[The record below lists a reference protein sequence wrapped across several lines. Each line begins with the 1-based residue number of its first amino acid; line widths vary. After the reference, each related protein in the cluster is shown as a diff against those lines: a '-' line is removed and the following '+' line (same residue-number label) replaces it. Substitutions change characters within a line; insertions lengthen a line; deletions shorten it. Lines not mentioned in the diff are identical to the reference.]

1 MKTMIGIR
9 VSELM
14 KQALQ
19 KLADQDHRTLSNYI
33 YKVLIEHLEELQIDY
48 RNPGHH

>member
-1 MKTMIGIR
+1 MIGIR

-19 KLADQDHRTLSNYI
+19 RLADQDHRTLSNYI
-33 YKVLIEHLEELQIDY
+33 YKVLIQHLEELNIDL
-48 RNPGHH
+48 RNHDHQ

>member
-9 VSELM
+9 VTEIM

-19 KLADQDHRTLSNYI
+19 HLADNDHRTLSNYI
-33 YKVLIEHLEELQIDY
+33 CKVLIQHLEELGIDY
-48 RNPGHH
+48 RDQGTH